1 MGVGLVFIL
10 RIDDTLRQGL
20 EDVLVCIKT
29 LEEINS
35 CVVKVISLF
44 FAPLL
49 SLANRDAYDGRS
61 CVITGSA
68 RRA

>member
-1 MGVGLVFIL
+1 VGSIFGVGLVFIL

-20 EDVLVCIKT
+20 EDVLVWIKT

-44 FAPLL
+44 FPSLL
-49 SLANRDAYDGRS
+49 SLAKRDAYDGRS
-61 CVITGSA
+61 CVITG
-68 RRA
+68 